1 VATCSGVGEE
11 AERRARRR
19 PALLN
24 ALERRAAR
32 EKEGG
37 QLDAVWGQDWSGEG
51 GAGVR
56 CRMSPHGTSVAALGR
71 SDTGGRCT
79 SRG

>member
-32 EKEGG
+32 EKEG
-37 QLDAVWGQDWSGEG
+37 VSSMP
-51 GAGVR
+51 
-56 CRMSPHGTSVAALGR
+56 C
-71 SDTGGRCT
+71 GGRIGAEREGPGC
-79 SRG
+79 GAA